1 MPAVNSRGNIV
12 DENRFS
18 DQSLN
23 MENGDQ
29 NIPVD
34 RVILR
39 KSATTGQLIPPL
51 MAAHPTRRSF
61 TSSFMRIPEDREI
74 DIVCP
79 CPASKQD
86 LNIATIKNDQTSSIL
101 VFWRSPIGS
110 LILWWPTLIITLSL
124 NLMRRILQ
132 IVMFL
137 PLLIAAPSFWLSAL
151 LWIFWKVMR
160 IPISI
165 LKWVLSSTAEDLI
178 GNNNTTSAAN
188 RSDKRTVLISCG
200 STIQTLHLA
209 RNLYSSGAR
218 VIVFEFEGHFGL
230 ARFSTAVHKFYSVPK
245 PTADNPDSYI
255 AALCNIVDKEKPS
268 YYVPVCAT
276 SPAYYDALAKP
287 HLELLGCATFL
298 PNLQE
303 SVVIDDSLKF
313 FQKCRASGIPL
324 PPYKILSS
332 KEDLMLLYES
342 GFIAAFRNIMM
353 AVGMQGLLERFKY
366 VVPNNRRDFKFSH
379 EISEKSPWL
388 IVRDIPGDHYVTCT
402 TVKDSK
408 VIANASCVVEPDTK
422 NLIPR
427 YSKGIEIWIKE
438 FFAKTRSQRPI
449 NGHISFRLV
458 KSQATGEFLPLGAR
472 VGVSLPYICY
482 SGTHAKVLCK
492 PCSHNNQTHSLLD
505 DAGLF
510 WSNENHK
517 TSSIDAISRRLLG
530 NILDKREALFAYW
543 DPLPYCAYYHFQ
555 LPLASVRTF
564 LQNRQKTT
572 TPQTIPAAIA
582 SPVN

>member
-1 MPAVNSRGNIV
+1 MPASNNRGDRDDIRLSEKSIEMDSAKPIV
-12 DENRFS
+12 
-18 DQSLN
+18 
-23 MENGDQ
+23 
-29 NIPVD
+29 
-34 RVILR
+34 LR
-39 KSATTGQLIPPL
+39 RSVSSGHIITPSV
-51 MAAHPTRRSF
+51 AHPTRRSF
-61 TSSFMRIPEDREI
+61 TTSFMRIPEDREI
-74 DIVCP
+74 NIVRP
-79 CPASKQD
+79 TGRED
-86 LNIATIKNDQTSSIL
+86 LNVNSVQLQSGTSSS
-101 VFWRSPIGS
+101 VVMFWSSPVGS
-110 LILWWPTLIITLSL
+110 LILWWPTLMIALTLSIL
-124 NLMRRILQ
+124 RRVLQVFMFVPLM
-132 IVMFL
+132 
-137 PLLIAAPSFWLSAL
+137 IAAPSFWLSAL

-165 LKWVLSSTAEDLI
+165 LKWILSSTAEDLI
-178 GNNNTTSAAN
+178 GNNAASVTN

-200 STIQTLHLA
+200 STIQTLHMA

-298 PNLQE
+298 PSLQE
-303 SVVIDDSLKF
+303 NVAIDDSLKF
-313 FQKCRASGIPL
+313 FQKCRTSGIPL
-324 PPYKILSS
+324 PAFKVLSS
-332 KEDLMLLYES
+332 KEDLFLLYES

-366 VVPNNRRDFKFSH
+366 VVPNNRRDFKFNH
-379 EISEKSPWL
+379 EISEKCQWL

-408 VIANASCVVEPDTK
+408 VIANASCVVEPETK
-422 NLIPR
+422 NLIPK

-438 FFAKTRSQRPI
+438 FFARTRSQRPI

-505 DAGLF
+505 DGGLF
-510 WSNENHK
+510 WTNENHK

-530 NILDKREALFAYW
+530 SILDKREALFAYW

-555 LPLASVRTF
+555 LPLASVKTF
-564 LQNRQKTT
+564 LQKRQN
-572 TPQTIPAAIA
+572 TPKKIPTAIA

>member
-1 MPAVNSRGNIV
+1 MPTTNSRGNKDNHLIEMDNSEGYIAV
-12 DENRFS
+12 D
-18 DQSLN
+18 
-23 MENGDQ
+23 
-29 NIPVD
+29 PVIF
-34 RVILR
+34 RRSSSMGKL
-39 KSATTGQLIPPL
+39 ATPPPSSHVV
-51 MAAHPTRRSF
+51 HPTRRSF

-74 DIVCP
+74 DIVH
-79 CPASKQD
+79 ATSKQD
-86 LNIATIKNDQTSSIL
+86 LNVNTVTVQDEQTSSIL
-101 VFWRSPIGS
+101 LFCRSPIGT
-110 LILWWPTLIITLSL
+110 LILWWPSIMIALTLNIL
-124 NLMRRILQ
+124 RRVLQ
-132 IVMFL
+132 VVMFL
-137 PLLIAAPSFWLSAL
+137 PLQIAAPSFWLSAL
-151 LWIFWKVMR
+151 LWIFWKLMR

-165 LKWVLSSTAEDLI
+165 LKWILSSTAEDLI
-178 GNNNTTSAAN
+178 GNNNSTSANTAN
-188 RSDKRTVLISCG
+188 RNGGDKRTVLISCG

-276 SPAYYDALAKP
+276 SPSYYDALAKP

-303 SVVIDDSLKF
+303 TIVIDDSLNF
-313 FQKCRASGIPL
+313 FQKCRASGIQL
-324 PPYKILSS
+324 PPYKVLSS
-332 KEDLMLLYES
+332 KEDLFLLYES

-366 VVPNNRRDFKFSH
+366 VVPNNRRDFKFNH
-379 EISEKSPWL
+379 EISEKSQWL

-422 NLIPR
+422 NLIPK
-427 YSKGIEIWIKE
+427 YSKGIEMWIKE

-449 NGHISFRLV
+449 NGHVSFRLV

-482 SGTHAKVLCK
+482 GGIHSKVICK
-492 PCSHNNQTHSLLD
+492 PCSHNNQTHSLLE

-510 WSNENHK
+510 WSNESYQK
-517 TSSIDAISRRLLG
+517 TSSIDAISKRLLG
-530 NILDKREALFAYW
+530 NVLDKREALFAYW

-555 LPLASVRTF
+555 LPLASVKTF
-564 LQNRQKTT
+564 LQNRQKT
-572 TPQTIPAAIA
+572 PQKIPAAIA
-582 SPVN
+582 APVN

>member
-1 MPAVNSRGNIV
+1 MPPANI
-12 DENRFS
+12 RS
-18 DQSLN
+18 DQSLEKN
-23 MENGDQ
+23 V
-29 NIPVD
+29 PV
-34 RVILR
+34 RRSV
-39 KSATTGQLIPPL
+39 STGQIITPPIVN
-51 MAAHPTRRSF
+51 HSTRRSF
-61 TSSFMRIPEDREI
+61 TTTFMKIPEDREI
-74 DIVCP
+74 DIVRHT
-79 CPASKQD
+79 SKQD
-86 LNIATIKNDQTSSIL
+86 LNIERIPMQEEQTSSIL
-101 VFWRSPIGS
+101 MFWRSPLGA
-110 LILWWPTLIITLSL
+110 LILWWPTLMITLAL
-124 NLMRRILQ
+124 HILRRILQ
-132 IVMFL
+132 IVMFV
-137 PLLIAAPSFWLSAL
+137 PLQIAAPSFWLSAL
-151 LWIFWKVMR
+151 LWIFWKLMR
-160 IPISI
+160 IPISM

-178 GNNNTTSAAN
+178 GNNNNSTSGTAN
-188 RSDKRTVLISCG
+188 RNGSDKRTVLISCG

-209 RNLYSSGAR
+209 RSLHSSGAR

-230 ARFSTAVHKFYSVPK
+230 ARFSTAVQKFYTVPK
-245 PTADNPDSYI
+245 PSADSPDSYI
-255 AALCNIVDKEKPS
+255 AALCNIVDKEQPS

-298 PNLQE
+298 PSLQE
-303 SVVIDDSLKF
+303 SVIIDDTLKF
-313 FQKCRASGIPL
+313 FQKCRSSGIQL

-332 KEDLMLLYES
+332 KDDLFLLYES

-366 VVPNNRRDFKFSH
+366 VVPNNRRDFKFNH
-379 EISEKSPWL
+379 EISEKNQWL

-438 FFAKTRSQRPI
+438 FFSKARSQRPI

-472 VGVSLPYICY
+472 IGVSLPYICY
-482 SGTHAKVLCK
+482 SGTHAKVFCK
-492 PCSHNNQTHSLLD
+492 SCSHNNQTHSLLE

-510 WSNENHK
+510 WSNENQK
-517 TSSIDAISRRLLG
+517 TSAIDAVSRRLMG
-530 NILDKREALFAYW
+530 SILDKREALFAYW

-555 LPLASVRTF
+555 LPLASVKTF
-564 LQNRQKTT
+564 LQRRQKNCT
-572 TPQTIPAAIA
+572 
-582 SPVN
+582 